1 MNLNNC
7 FRCLWAMIA
16 VAIYALPMP
25 AWSLKN
31 DTEQPIYIEADSAT
45 MDDEKQTAI
54 YRGNVVAT
62 QGSIELKG
70 HTLTVI
76 EKNEGENKTIIT
88 KGNPCKFKQE
98 LENKRGE
105 FVRGHAKVCHYD
117 SDSELMYLIGRAK
130 LTQEGDT
137 FQSDRIVY
145 DRSRSLVKGGAAAKG
160 KQRIRIKIKSKK
172 DEKSKP

>member
-1 MNLNNC
+1 MNLNIC
-7 FRCLWAMIA
+7 YRCLWSITAIA
-16 VAIYALPMP
+16 ITALPAP
-25 AWSLKN
+25 AWSLAN

-54 YRGNVVAT
+54 YRGNAVAT
-62 QGSIELKG
+62 QGSIQLKG
-70 HTLTVI
+70 HTITII

-98 LENKRGE
+98 LENKRGK
-105 FVRGHAKVCHYD
+105 FVRGFARVCHYD
-117 SDSELMYLIGRAK
+117 SDSELMYLIGKAK

-160 KQRIRIKIKSKK
+160 KQRIRIKIRSNKEKK
-172 DEKSKP
+172 NNP

>member
-1 MNLNNC
+1 MNLNHSL
-7 FRCLWAMIA
+7 RSLWFAIIA
-16 VAIYALPMP
+16 TSLILP
-25 AWSLKN
+25 ATVWGLAN

-54 YRGNVVAT
+54 YRGNAVAN
-62 QGSIELKG
+62 QGSIQLKG
-70 HTLTVI
+70 HTITII

-105 FVRGHAKVCHYD
+105 FVRGFAKVCHYD
-117 SDSELMYLIGRAK
+117 SDSELMYLIGKAK

-160 KQRIRIKIKSKK
+160 KQRIRIKIRSNKEKK
-172 DEKSKP
+172 NKP